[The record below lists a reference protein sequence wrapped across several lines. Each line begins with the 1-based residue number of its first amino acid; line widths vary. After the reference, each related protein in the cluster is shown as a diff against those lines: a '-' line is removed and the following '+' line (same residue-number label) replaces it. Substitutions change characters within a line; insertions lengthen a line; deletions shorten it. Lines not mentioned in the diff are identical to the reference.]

1 LAKLAFFFE
10 KVKYL
15 CKIFTNMDIKKIQ
28 SLMPEVI
35 YSQLPSVIQKYSI
48 NTDKRLAH
56 FLSQC
61 GHESGGFRVF
71 SENLNYSA
79 EGLLKTFPKYFTKET
94 AAAYAR
100 KPERIANRVYGNRM
114 GNGDEAS
121 GDGWK
126 YRGRG
131 CIQLTGKSNYSL
143 YNNAVPENVVA
154 SPDLVSGSL
163 ALDSAGWFWDK
174 NKLNALSDTG
184 TVEQITRRVNGG
196 QHGLTDRKN
205 RYNQIIL
212 MLSK

>member
-1 LAKLAFFFE
+1 
-10 KVKYL
+10 
-15 CKIFTNMDIKKIQ
+15 MDIKKIQ

-35 YSQLPSVIQKYSI
+35 YKQLPSVIQRYQI
-48 NTDKRLAH
+48 NTEKRLAH

-79 EGLLKTFPKYFTKET
+79 VGLLKTFPRYFTGET
-94 AAAYAR
+94 AALYAR
-100 KPERIANRVYGNRM
+100 KPEAIANRVYANRM
-114 GNGDEAS
+114 SNGDEES

-143 YNNAVPENVVA
+143 YNNAVPENVIA
-154 SPDLVSGSL
+154 NPDLVSGSL
-163 ALDSAGWFWDK
+163 ALDSAGWFWET
-174 NKLNALSDTG
+174 NRLNALADTG